1 MLGGAFQTSENGRRY
16 LVLDEVLTDR
26 LPGTSGRGEAGLAVG
41 MAEEVKGKAGGE
53 ERKRDGRARENEN
66 KKGIMILTERER
78 LCTCNSSV
86 DGGWAHGTL
95 FAFFGRSSADIC
107 IPKCIR
113 DLFTCLYWYHFP
125 LFAV

>member
-78 LCTCNSSV
+78 LCTCVIALSTE
-86 DGGWAHGTL
+86 DGHTE
-95 FAFFGRSSADIC
+95 
-107 IPKCIR
+107 
-113 DLFTCLYWYHFP
+113 LYLPFSEGH
-125 LFAV
+125 LHS